1 MQFSQRFSGHSKMY
15 NTYHS
20 RENQIS
26 IDGISTSLSYSIP
39 YFPSFKM
46 CLFVLDFTQG
56 LNYKL
61 LFSVS
66 ENISKSTYFLLYP
79 NYDLSKS
86 EDLVFYFNILFWPY
100 VGKNYFYL
108 EGRMLSKGQH
118 KINYIK
124 QKMSIIPFHHN
135 NPLSYE
141 T

>member
-61 LFSVS
+61 LFLFLKTSV
-66 ENISKSTYFLLYP
+66 NQLIFCFTQTMICQK
-79 NYDLSKS
+79 
-86 EDLVFYFNILFWPY
+86 V
-100 VGKNYFYL
+100 
-108 EGRMLSKGQH
+108 
-118 KINYIK
+118 KI
-124 QKMSIIPFHHN
+124 
-135 NPLSYE
+135 
-141 T
+141 